1 MKKFTPQ
8 EDKFLMDNYLT
19 TPAKRMS
26 QMLGRCEA
34 AARQRMQLLGLKVPR
49 ETIEKFKRENR
60 FKNGHTPFNKG
71 KRMAEYMSPEAIERT
86 AATRFKKGQAP
97 HNHVDVG
104 SMRITKDGCIE
115 IKIAEPNK
123 WQYYHRLMWEETF
136 GEIPRGMNVA
146 FVTADKLNVN
156 PWNLMLETRAQNMK
170 RNSYH
175 NTYPKEAGVVIQ
187 LLGALTRKINKQQK
201 KLSDAK

>member
-19 TPAKRMS
+19 IPAKRMS

-34 AARQRMQLLGLKVPR
+34 AARQRMQLLGIKVPA
-49 ETIEKFKRENR
+49 EIAKKFQRENR
-60 FKNGHTPFNKG
+60 FQKGHESFNKG
-71 KRMAEYMSPEAIERT
+71 KRMAEYMSQEAIERT
-86 AATRFKKGQAP
+86 AATRFQKGNLP

-104 SMRITKDGCIE
+104 SMRITKDGCLE

-136 GEIPRGMNVA
+136 GAIPRGMNVA

-175 NTYPKEAGVVIQ
+175 NNFPKDAAQVIQ
-187 LLGALTRKINKQQK
+187 LLGALKRKINKHQK